1 MLSDSDVYVQNAG
14 DVFTNNILWYLAL
27 IAASLLFAM
36 LISVIFM
43 RSVKIFQADFAV
55 YRTLGISRKISSR
68 SLYVQMALVFLPTLV
83 LLPAV
88 SLIATLMPFSSLPFI
103 SAGNYFFV
111 EFMLLLIVECVAFG
125 FNRNI
130 NGQSIR
136 KSLRR
141 GSK

>member
-1 MLSDSDVYVQNAG
+1 MRFVAVVLVSD
-14 DVFTNNILWYLAL
+14 
-27 IAASLLFAM
+27 IAVLQHKQEFSFGYM
-36 LISVIFM
+36 
-43 RSVKIFQADFAV
+43 
-55 YRTLGISRKISSR
+55 
-68 SLYVQMALVFLPTLV
+68 QMALIFLPTLV

>member
-1 MLSDSDVYVQNAG
+1 MDIAKS
-14 DVFTNNILWYLAL
+14 NI
-27 IAASLLFAM
+27 
-36 LISVIFM
+36 V
-43 RSVKIFQADFAV
+43 RSVAGRD
-55 YRTLGISRKISSR
+55 
-68 SLYVQMALVFLPTLV
+68 
-83 LLPAV
+83 
-88 SLIATLMPFSSLPFI
+88 
-103 SAGNYFFV
+103 AGNYFFV

>member
-1 MLSDSDVYVQNAG
+1 
-14 DVFTNNILWYLAL
+14 
-27 IAASLLFAM
+27 
-36 LISVIFM
+36 
-43 RSVKIFQADFAV
+43 
-55 YRTLGISRKISSR
+55 
-68 SLYVQMALVFLPTLV
+68 
-83 LLPAV
+83 
-88 SLIATLMPFSSLPFI
+88 MPFSSLPFI